1 MLQQSI
7 AGHKPLVDKLVKTG
21 EALSRLC
28 GDEDA
33 AKVQDIVDQDC
44 ERYNALRAEL
54 RQRQQQLERVS
65 VRETVIYIRLFVE
78 IIVVLSI
85 ILYPW
90 LKSRIASLFL

>member
-65 VRETVIYIRLFVE
+65 VREIDIGFTGVFVQM
-78 IIVVLSI
+78 IKL
-85 ILYPW
+85 LY
-90 LKSRIASLFL
+90 LLA